1 MNPKCRVRTN
11 PCGSTCNKNRRMNS
25 SAERVILRFLVAVS
39 IVPPTEGDLI
49 AIERNQS
56 TYQKMPTLVLYEL
69 GLSGHSPVHRHRPTV
84 LRARTLRPKRRT
96 YATTDRVL

>member
-1 MNPKCRVRTN
+1 M
-11 PCGSTCNKNRRMNS
+11 RRQEP
-25 SAERVILRFLVAVS
+25 AERSRHICGTSLESSMLLKESFCVS
-39 IVPPTEGDLI
+39 CCREHSPPTEGDLI

-69 GLSGHSPVHRHRPTV
+69 ALSGHSPVHRHRPTV